1 MVETPAMEVDDDR
14 KRFMLCFRTI
24 QVQFAQLVR
33 NAIWE
38 IRQYMHSVRLMLFG
52 ESVCVAGMTGV
63 GVDSNNAFTGS
74 LSICHHLGC
83 V

>member
-1 MVETPAMEVDDDR
+1 
-14 KRFMLCFRTI
+14 MLRFRTV

-38 IRQYMHSVRLMLFG
+38 IRQYMHSVRLMLLG

-63 GVDSNNAFTGS
+63 GVG
-74 LSICHHLGC
+74 LK
-83 V
+83 

>member
-38 IRQYMHSVRLMLFG
+38 IRQYMHSVRLMFLG

-63 GVDSNNAFTGS
+63 GVG
-74 LSICHHLGC
+74 LK
-83 V
+83 